1 MIPRPPTPPRASQ
14 RPPSDIPVLTSVT
27 PAMYVPTPPD
37 FFAQTFEA
45 PTTREA
51 HLAASLA
58 TLDAHASAVKANIL
72 SLTRRECIRIAR
84 EAPASQQADSPERK
98 GLHPDD
104 RRSMIANME
113 APRGSAAGRELPAVP
128 DFDTW
133 PAFGPEGATDIRMMA
148 TVSRTMIEMS
158 GYERHVGLVKAG
170 YAEALEKERG
180 KERGK
185 GGKTVEMDIDVRL
198 PAETDMM
205 MGERRS

>member
-1 MIPRPPTPPRASQ
+1 
-14 RPPSDIPVLTSVT
+14 
-27 PAMYVPTPPD
+27 MYVPTPPD
-37 FFAQTFEA
+37 FFVKTFEA
-45 PTTREA
+45 PATREA

-72 SLTRRECIRIAR
+72 ALTRRECIRIAR
-84 EAPASQQADSPERK
+84 ELPARAQQADSPERERERERT

-104 RRSMIANME
+104 RRIMVANME

-133 PAFGPEGATDIRMMA
+133 PAFGPEEAREIRMMA

-158 GYERHVGLVKAG
+158 GYERHAGLVKAG
-170 YAEALEKERG
+170 YAEALEKEKE

-185 GGKTVEMDIDVRL
+185 GATMVGMDLDVRL
-198 PAETDMM
+198 PAETDTIMD
-205 MGERRS
+205 ESAT